1 MAHFKRVKSFDD
13 LKKQFRELS
22 KKHHP
27 DITGGDDSVIKEI
40 NNEYDMLFPIWKT
53 KSKVK
58 TTETASSTRSE
69 FYTQYGWAGSQYN
82 SNLGTKEIAA
92 NLRKYVKEV
101 YPTWKFSITCQFYSG
116 GSSIS
121 VAAMEAPYEILER
134 DKIKDN
140 CYVDFYD
147 HEEGEDFKAGGIN
160 IDIHRMR
167 DREEM
172 PILNDFG
179 YEVLNDVFEQLM
191 SYRYDDS
198 DGMIDYFS
206 TNFYYSFGLGKY
218 DKGFRIVEKT
228 ARVKSPKFE
237 VKK

>member
-1 MAHFKRVKSFDD
+1 MAHFKRVKSFED

-53 KSKVK
+53 KSKVE

-69 FYTQYGWAGSQYN
+69 FYTQNGWAGSRY
-82 SNLGTKEIAA
+82 SSSLGTKEIAA
-92 NLRKYVKEV
+92 NLRRYVKEV
-101 YPTWKFSITCQFYSG
+101 YPTWKFSVTCNFYSG
-116 GSSIS
+116 GSSIN
-121 VAAMEAPYEILER
+121 VAAMEAPYEIFNRELL
-134 DKIKDN
+134 KDN
-140 CYVDFYD
+140 CYVDFYEC
-147 HEEGEDFKAGGIN
+147 EEGQDYKEGGVN
-160 IDIHRMR
+160 IDIHSMR
-167 DREEM
+167 EREEM

-179 YEVLNDVFEQLM
+179 YEVLNDVYNQLM
-191 SYRYDDS
+191 SYRYNDS
-198 DGMIDYFS
+198 DAMIDYFD
-206 TNFYYSFGLGKY
+206 TNFYYSFKIGKY